1 MAIDPLGLT
10 PLAQLQPSQTPRT
23 LAEAP
28 SAHAPLRQLHPMA
41 LYLAPLLPELAVA
54 APAAATALVADAE
67 SEASTP
73 SLCKGS
79 RNASEL

>member
-1 MAIDPLGLT
+1 MEPMAQLQ
-10 PLAQLQPSQTPRT
+10 PLAQLHPMA
-23 LAEAP
+23 LY
-28 SAHAPLRQLHPMA
+28 PMA